1 MKFRELMVLIADS
14 GSTKTHWRLLDGV
27 QIQQDETIGLHPRF
41 SDELVIKSV
50 ISLMAERYPQ
60 VKKVYFYGAGCAE
73 GSSGLAFLQTQ
84 LQNFFKSAK
93 VSVHSDLLG
102 AAQACY
108 GSNTGLIGILGTG
121 SNTAYYD
128 GVFLQQK
135 APSLGYLLG
144 DEGGGAHLG
153 RLLLSAGLRSELPKD
168 LLRKLRLNKEFI
180 FEELYESSSP
190 NRFLAS
196 FSPFLFRNRMV
207 PEVSA
212 ILQQSFS
219 LYVDR
224 YVSIYGE
231 GQTLSVVGSVGY
243 YFRTELQEA
252 LHSRGHFLGKVLEHP
267 IAGLSL
273 YHLAK

>member
-1 MKFRELMVLIADS
+1 MKFLELMLLIADS

-27 QIQQDETIGLHPRF
+27 RIEQDETIGLHPRF
-41 SDELVIKSV
+41 SDEMLVKSV
-50 ISLMAERYPQ
+50 INPIAERYPH
-60 VKKVYFYGAGCAE
+60 VKEVCFYGAGCAE
-73 GSSGLAFLQTQ
+73 GSLGQAFLQTQ
-84 LQNFFKSAK
+84 LQNCFKSAK

-108 GSNTGLIGILGTG
+108 GSKTGLIGILGTG
-121 SNTAYYD
+121 ANTAYYD
-128 GVFLQQK
+128 GTFLHQK

-144 DEGGGAHLG
+144 DEGSGSHLG

-168 LLRKLRLNKEFI
+168 LLRKLRLNKELI
-180 FEELYESSSP
+180 LAELYESSSP

-207 PEVSA
+207 PEVYA
-212 ILQQSFS
+212 ILQESFG

-252 LHSRGHFLGKVLEHP
+252 LCSRGHFLGKALEHP

-273 YHLAK
+273 YHLEK